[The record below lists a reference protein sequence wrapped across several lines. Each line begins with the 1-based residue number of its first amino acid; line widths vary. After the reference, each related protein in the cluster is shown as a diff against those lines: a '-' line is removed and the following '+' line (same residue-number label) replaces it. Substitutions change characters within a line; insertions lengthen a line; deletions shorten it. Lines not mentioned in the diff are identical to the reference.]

1 MTAKKLFDYQNDEN
15 LDLFVLIKTADVR
28 IAKNGK
34 QFIAFTF
41 QDQSGQIGGK
51 YWDASDEDV
60 AKFTAGQV
68 IHLQGKRELYQN
80 NPQIKIYKL
89 RLTTEDEPQTVDQF
103 IPKAPVQVTEM
114 QDEFNA
120 TLFEI
125 TNPSWQRLVRH
136 LIQKHQAE
144 FFSFPAAKTNHHAFS
159 GGLAYHTLSMLRLAK
174 TIATQYPQ
182 INKAL
187 LYAGV
192 ILHDLGKT
200 LELSGPV
207 STAYTVRG
215 NLIGHIVLVDE
226 EIVRA
231 CDTLKIDVNAED
243 MLLLRHVILAHHGLM
258 EYGSPV
264 RPQVLEAEVLHQI
277 DELDAS
283 ITMMTQSLQHAEA
296 GQFTERLF
304 AMDGRRFYRPAEEP
318 NLDRPTTE

>member
-304 AMDGRRFYRPAEEP
+304 AMDGRRFYRSAEEP

>member
-80 NPQIKIYKL
+80 NPQVKIYKL
-89 RLTTEDEPQTVDQF
+89 RLTTGDEPQTVDQF

-114 QDEFNA
+114 QDEFGA
-120 TLFEI
+120 MLFEI
-125 TNPSWQRLVRH
+125 TNPNWQRLVRH
-136 LIQKHQAE
+136 LMQKHQAE

-174 TIATQYPQ
+174 TIAAQYPQ
-182 INKAL
+182 IDEAL

-200 LELSGPV
+200 LELSGPI
-207 STAYTVRG
+207 STEYTVRG

-304 AMDGRRFYRPAEEP
+304 AMDGRRFYRPVEDP
-318 NLDRPTTE
+318 NLDQPTE

>member
-68 IHLQGKRELYQN
+68 IHLQGKRELYQS
-80 NPQIKIYKL
+80 NPQVKIYKL
-89 RLTTEDEPQTVDQF
+89 RLTTGDEPQTVDQF

-114 QDEFNA
+114 QDEFGA
-120 TLFEI
+120 MLFEI
-125 TNPSWQRLVRH
+125 TNPNWQRLVRH
-136 LIQKHQAE
+136 LMQKHQAE

-174 TIATQYPQ
+174 TIAAQYPQ
-182 INKAL
+182 IDEAL

-200 LELSGPV
+200 LELSGPI
-207 STAYTVRG
+207 STEYTVRG

-304 AMDGRRFYRPAEEP
+304 AMDGRRFYRPVEDP
-318 NLDRPTTE
+318 NLDQPTE

>member
-68 IHLQGKRELYQN
+68 IHLQGKRELYQS
-80 NPQIKIYKL
+80 NPQVKIYKL
-89 RLTTEDEPQTVDQF
+89 RLTTGDEPQTVDQF

-114 QDEFNA
+114 QDEFGA
-120 TLFEI
+120 MLFEI
-125 TNPSWQRLVRH
+125 TNPNWQRLVRH
-136 LIQKHQAE
+136 LMQKHQAE

-159 GGLAYHTLSMLRLAK
+159 GGLAYHTLSMSRLAK
-174 TIATQYPQ
+174 TIAAQYPQ
-182 INKAL
+182 IDEAL

-200 LELSGPV
+200 LELSGPI
-207 STAYTVRG
+207 STEYTVRG

-304 AMDGRRFYRPAEEP
+304 AMDGRRFYRPVEDP
-318 NLDRPTTE
+318 NLDQPTE

>member
-80 NPQIKIYKL
+80 NPQVKIYKL
-89 RLTTEDEPQTVDQF
+89 RLTTGDEPQTVDQF

-114 QDEFNA
+114 QDEFGA
-120 TLFEI
+120 MLFEI
-125 TNPSWQRLVRH
+125 TNPNWQRLVRH
-136 LIQKHQAE
+136 LMQKHQAE

-174 TIATQYPQ
+174 TIAAQYPQ
-182 INKAL
+182 IDEAL

-207 STAYTVRG
+207 STEYTVRG

-304 AMDGRRFYRPAEEP
+304 AMDGRRFYRPIEDP
-318 NLDRPTTE
+318 NLDQPTE

>member
-1 MTAKKLFDYQNDEN
+1 MTAKKLFDYQNYEN

-80 NPQIKIYKL
+80 NPQVKIYKL
-89 RLTTEDEPQTVDQF
+89 RLTTGDEPQTVDQF

-114 QDEFNA
+114 QDEFGA
-120 TLFEI
+120 MLFEI
-125 TNPSWQRLVRH
+125 TNPNWQRLVRH
-136 LIQKHQAE
+136 LMQKHQAE

-174 TIATQYPQ
+174 TIAAQYPQ
-182 INKAL
+182 IDEAL

-207 STAYTVRG
+207 STEYTVRG

-304 AMDGRRFYRPAEEP
+304 AMDGRRFYRPVEDP
-318 NLDRPTTE
+318 NLDQPTE

>member
-80 NPQIKIYKL
+80 NPQVKIYKL
-89 RLTTEDEPQTVDQF
+89 RLTTGDEPQTVDQF

-114 QDEFNA
+114 QDEFGA
-120 TLFEI
+120 MLFEI
-125 TNPSWQRLVRH
+125 TNPNWQRLVRH
-136 LIQKHQAE
+136 LMQKHQAE

-174 TIATQYPQ
+174 TIAAQYPQ
-182 INKAL
+182 IDEAL

-207 STAYTVRG
+207 STEYTVRG

-304 AMDGRRFYRPAEEP
+304 AMDGRRFYRPVEDP
-318 NLDRPTTE
+318 SLDQPTE

>member
-80 NPQIKIYKL
+80 NPQVKIYKL
-89 RLTTEDEPQTVDQF
+89 RLTTGDEPQTVDQF

-114 QDEFNA
+114 QDEFGA
-120 TLFEI
+120 MLFEI
-125 TNPSWQRLVRH
+125 TNPNWQRLVRH
-136 LIQKHQAE
+136 LMQKHQAE

-174 TIATQYPQ
+174 TIAAQYPQ
-182 INKAL
+182 IDEAL

-200 LELSGPV
+200 LELSGPI
-207 STAYTVRG
+207 STEYTVRG

-243 MLLLRHVILAHHGLM
+243 MLLLRHVTLAHHGLM

-304 AMDGRRFYRPAEEP
+304 AMDGRRFYRPVEDP
-318 NLDRPTTE
+318 NLDQPTE

>member
-1 MTAKKLFDYQNDEN
+1 MTVKQLFDYQNDEN

-51 YWDASDEDV
+51 YWDASDEEV
-60 AKFTAGQV
+60 AKYTAGQV
-68 IHLQGKRELYQN
+68 IHLQGKRELYQS
-80 NPQIKIYKL
+80 NPQIKIFKL
-89 RLTTEDEPQTVDQF
+89 RLTTADEPQTVEQF
-103 IPKAPVQVTEM
+103 VPKAPVQVSEM
-114 QDEFNA
+114 QDEFGKV
-120 TLFEI
+120 LFEI
-125 TNPSWQRLVRH
+125 TNPNWQRLVRH
-136 LIQKHQAE
+136 LMQKYQTE

-174 TIATQYPQ
+174 TIAAQYPQ
-182 INKAL
+182 IDEAL
-187 LYAGV
+187 LFAGV

-207 STAYTVRG
+207 STEYTVRG

-243 MLLLRHVILAHHGLM
+243 MLLLRHVVLAHHGLM

-283 ITMMTQSLQHAEA
+283 ITMMTQSLQHAET
-296 GQFTERLF
+296 GRFTERLF
-304 AMDGRRFYRPAEEP
+304 AMDGRRFYRPIDDV
-318 NLDRPTTE
+318 NLDQPKE

>member
-80 NPQIKIYKL
+80 NPQVKIYKL
-89 RLTTEDEPQTVDQF
+89 RLTTGDEPQTVDQF

-114 QDEFNA
+114 QDEFGA
-120 TLFEI
+120 MLFEI
-125 TNPSWQRLVRH
+125 TNPNWQRLVRH
-136 LIQKHQAE
+136 LMQKHQAE

-174 TIATQYPQ
+174 TIAAQYPQ
-182 INKAL
+182 IDEAL

-207 STAYTVRG
+207 STEYTVRG

-304 AMDGRRFYRPAEEP
+304 AMDGRRFYRPVEDP
-318 NLDRPTTE
+318 NLDQPTE

>member
-34 QFIAFTF
+34 QVIAFTF

-80 NPQIKIYKL
+80 NPQVKIYKL
-89 RLTTEDEPQTVDQF
+89 RLTTGDEPQTIDQF

-114 QDEFNA
+114 QDEFGA
-120 TLFEI
+120 MLFEI
-125 TNPSWQRLVRH
+125 TNPNWQRLVRH
-136 LIQKHQAE
+136 LMQKHQAE

-174 TIATQYPQ
+174 TIAAQYPQ
-182 INKAL
+182 IDEAL

-207 STAYTVRG
+207 STEYTVRG

-304 AMDGRRFYRPAEEP
+304 AMDGRRFYRPVEDP
-318 NLDRPTTE
+318 NLDQPTE

>member
-51 YWDASDEDV
+51 YWDTSDEDV

-80 NPQIKIYKL
+80 NPQVKIYKL
-89 RLTTEDEPQTVDQF
+89 RLTTGDEPQTVDQF

-114 QDEFNA
+114 QDEFGA
-120 TLFEI
+120 MLFEI
-125 TNPSWQRLVRH
+125 TNPNWQRLVRH
-136 LIQKHQAE
+136 LMQKHQAE

-159 GGLAYHTLSMLRLAK
+159 GGLAYHTLSTLRLAK
-174 TIATQYPQ
+174 TIAAQYPQ
-182 INKAL
+182 TDEAL

-200 LELSGPV
+200 LELSGPI
-207 STAYTVRG
+207 STEYTVRG

-304 AMDGRRFYRPAEEP
+304 AMDGRRFYRPVEDP
-318 NLDRPTTE
+318 NLDQPTE

>member
-68 IHLQGKRELYQN
+68 IHLQGKRELYQS
-80 NPQIKIYKL
+80 NPQVKIYKL
-89 RLTTEDEPQTVDQF
+89 RLTTGDEPQTVDQF

-114 QDEFNA
+114 QDEFGA
-120 TLFEI
+120 ILFEI
-125 TNPSWQRLVRH
+125 TNPNWQRLVRH
-136 LIQKHQAE
+136 LMQKHQAE

-174 TIATQYPQ
+174 TIAAQYPQ
-182 INKAL
+182 IDEAL

-200 LELSGPV
+200 LELSGPI
-207 STAYTVRG
+207 STEYTVRG

-304 AMDGRRFYRPAEEP
+304 AMDGRRFYRPVEDP
-318 NLDRPTTE
+318 NLDQPTE

>member
-15 LDLFVLIKTADVR
+15 LDLFVLIKMADVR

-80 NPQIKIYKL
+80 NPQVKIYKL
-89 RLTTEDEPQTVDQF
+89 RLTTGDEPQTVDQF

-114 QDEFNA
+114 QDEFGA
-120 TLFEI
+120 MLFEI
-125 TNPSWQRLVRH
+125 TNPNWQRLVRH
-136 LIQKHQAE
+136 LMQKHQAE

-174 TIATQYPQ
+174 TIAAQYPQ
-182 INKAL
+182 IDEAL

-207 STAYTVRG
+207 STEYTVRG

-304 AMDGRRFYRPAEEP
+304 AMDGRRFYRPVEDP
-318 NLDRPTTE
+318 NLDQPTE

>member
-80 NPQIKIYKL
+80 NPQVKIYKL
-89 RLTTEDEPQTVDQF
+89 RLTTGDEPQTIDQF

-114 QDEFNA
+114 QDEFGA
-120 TLFEI
+120 MLFEI
-125 TNPSWQRLVRH
+125 TNPNWQRLVRH
-136 LIQKHQAE
+136 LMQKHQAE

-174 TIATQYPQ
+174 TIAAQYPQ
-182 INKAL
+182 IDEAL
-187 LYAGV
+187 LYASV

-207 STAYTVRG
+207 STEYTVRG

-304 AMDGRRFYRPAEEP
+304 AMDGRRFYRPVEDP
-318 NLDRPTTE
+318 NLDQPTE

>member
-68 IHLQGKRELYQN
+68 IHLQGKRELYQS
-80 NPQIKIYKL
+80 NPQVKIYKL
-89 RLTTEDEPQTVDQF
+89 RLTTGDEPQTVDQF

-114 QDEFNA
+114 QDEFGA
-120 TLFEI
+120 MLFEI
-125 TNPSWQRLVRH
+125 TNPNWQRLVRH
-136 LIQKHQAE
+136 LMQKHQAE

-174 TIATQYPQ
+174 TIAAQYPQ
-182 INKAL
+182 IDEAL

-200 LELSGPV
+200 LELSGPI
-207 STAYTVRG
+207 STEYTVRG

-243 MLLLRHVILAHHGLM
+243 MLILRHVILAHHGLM

-304 AMDGRRFYRPAEEP
+304 AMDGRRFYRPVEDP
-318 NLDRPTTE
+318 NLDQPTE

>member
-68 IHLQGKRELYQN
+68 IHLQGKRELYQS
-80 NPQIKIYKL
+80 NPQVKIYKL
-89 RLTTEDEPQTVDQF
+89 RLTTGDEPQTVDQF

-114 QDEFNA
+114 QDEFGA
-120 TLFEI
+120 MLFEI
-125 TNPSWQRLVRH
+125 TNPNWQRLVRH
-136 LIQKHQAE
+136 LMQKHQAE

-174 TIATQYPQ
+174 TIAAQYPQ
-182 INKAL
+182 IDEAL

-207 STAYTVRG
+207 STEYTVRG

-304 AMDGRRFYRPAEEP
+304 AMDGRRFYRPVEDP
-318 NLDRPTTE
+318 NLDQPTE

>member
-80 NPQIKIYKL
+80 NPQVKIYKL
-89 RLTTEDEPQTVDQF
+89 RLTTGDEPQTVDQF

-114 QDEFNA
+114 QDEFGA
-120 TLFEI
+120 MLFEI
-125 TNPSWQRLVRH
+125 TNPNWQRLVRH
-136 LIQKHQAE
+136 LMQKHQAE

-174 TIATQYPQ
+174 TIAAQYPQ
-182 INKAL
+182 IDEAL

-207 STAYTVRG
+207 STEYTIRG

-304 AMDGRRFYRPAEEP
+304 AMDGRRFYRPVEDP
-318 NLDRPTTE
+318 NLDQPTE

>member
-60 AKFTAGQV
+60 TKFTAGQV

-136 LIQKHQAE
+136 LIQKHQAK

-304 AMDGRRFYRPAEEP
+304 AMDGRRFYRPTEEP

>member
-80 NPQIKIYKL
+80 NPQVKIYKL
-89 RLTTEDEPQTVDQF
+89 RLTTGDEPQTVDQF

-114 QDEFNA
+114 QDEFGA
-120 TLFEI
+120 MLFEI
-125 TNPSWQRLVRH
+125 TNPNWQRLVRH
-136 LIQKHQAE
+136 LMQKHQAE

-174 TIATQYPQ
+174 TIAAQYPQ
-182 INKAL
+182 IDEAL

-207 STAYTVRG
+207 STEYTVRG

-304 AMDGRRFYRPAEEP
+304 AMDGRRFYRPVEDS
-318 NLDRPTTE
+318 NLDQPTE

>member
-80 NPQIKIYKL
+80 NPQVKIYKL
-89 RLTTEDEPQTVDQF
+89 RLTTGDEPQTIDQF

-114 QDEFNA
+114 QDEFGA

-125 TNPSWQRLVRH
+125 TNPNWQRLVRH
-136 LIQKHQAE
+136 LMQKHQAE

-174 TIATQYPQ
+174 TIAAQYPQ
-182 INKAL
+182 IDEAL

-207 STAYTVRG
+207 STEYTVRG

-304 AMDGRRFYRPAEEP
+304 AMDGRRFYRPVEDP
-318 NLDRPTTE
+318 NLDQPTE

>member
-89 RLTTEDEPQTVDQF
+89 RLTTEDERQTVDQF

-136 LIQKHQAE
+136 LMQKHQAE

>member
-80 NPQIKIYKL
+80 NPQVKIYKL
-89 RLTTEDEPQTVDQF
+89 RLTTGDEPQTVDQF

-114 QDEFNA
+114 QDEFGA
-120 TLFEI
+120 MLFEI
-125 TNPSWQRLVRH
+125 TNPNWQRLVRH

-174 TIATQYPQ
+174 TIAAQYPQ
-182 INKAL
+182 IDEAL

-207 STAYTVRG
+207 STEYTVRG

-304 AMDGRRFYRPAEEP
+304 AMDGRRFYRPVEDP
-318 NLDRPTTE
+318 NLDQPTE

>member
-80 NPQIKIYKL
+80 NPQVKIYKL
-89 RLTTEDEPQTVDQF
+89 RLTTGDEPQTVDQF

-114 QDEFNA
+114 QDEFGA
-120 TLFEI
+120 MLFEI
-125 TNPSWQRLVRH
+125 TNPNWQRLVRH
-136 LIQKHQAE
+136 LMQKHQAE

-159 GGLAYHTLSMLRLAK
+159 GGLAYHTLSGLRLAK
-174 TIATQYPQ
+174 KIAAQYPQ
-182 INKAL
+182 IDEAL

-200 LELSGPV
+200 LELSGPI
-207 STAYTVRG
+207 STEYTVRG

-304 AMDGRRFYRPAEEP
+304 AMDGRRFYRPVEDP
-318 NLDRPTTE
+318 NLDQPTE

>member
-1 MTAKKLFDYQNDEN
+1 
-15 LDLFVLIKTADVR
+15 
-28 IAKNGK
+28 
-34 QFIAFTF
+34 
-41 QDQSGQIGGK
+41 
-51 YWDASDEDV
+51 
-60 AKFTAGQV
+60 
-68 IHLQGKRELYQN
+68 
-80 NPQIKIYKL
+80 
-89 RLTTEDEPQTVDQF
+89 
-103 IPKAPVQVTEM
+103 
-114 QDEFNA
+114 
-120 TLFEI
+120 
-125 TNPSWQRLVRH
+125 
-136 LIQKHQAE
+136 
-144 FFSFPAAKTNHHAFS
+144 
-159 GGLAYHTLSMLRLAK
+159 MLRLAK
-174 TIATQYPQ
+174 TIAAQYPQ
-182 INKAL
+182 IDEAL

-207 STAYTVRG
+207 STEYTVRG

-283 ITMMTQSLQHAEA
+283 ITMMTQSLQHVEA

-304 AMDGRRFYRPAEEP
+304 AMDGRRFYRPVEDP
-318 NLDRPTTE
+318 NLDQPTE

>member
-1 MTAKKLFDYQNDEN
+1 MTTKKLFDYQNDEN
-15 LDLFVLIKTADVR
+15 LALFVLIKAADVR
-28 IAKNGK
+28 VAKNGK

-41 QDQSGQIGGK
+41 QDQSGQISGK

-80 NPQIKIYKL
+80 NPQVKIYKL
-89 RLTTEDEPQTVDQF
+89 RLTTGDEPQTVDQF

-114 QDEFNA
+114 QDEFGA
-120 TLFEI
+120 MLFEI
-125 TNPSWQRLVRH
+125 TNPNWQRLVRH
-136 LIQKHQAE
+136 LMQKHQAE

-174 TIATQYPQ
+174 TIAAQYPQ
-182 INKAL
+182 IDEAL

-207 STAYTVRG
+207 STEYTVRG

-304 AMDGRRFYRPAEEP
+304 AMDGRRFYRPVEDP
-318 NLDRPTTE
+318 NLDQPTE

>member
-68 IHLQGKRELYQN
+68 IHLQGKRELYQS
-80 NPQIKIYKL
+80 NPQVKIYKL
-89 RLTTEDEPQTVDQF
+89 RLTTGDEPQTVDQF

-114 QDEFNA
+114 QDEFGA
-120 TLFEI
+120 MLFEI
-125 TNPSWQRLVRH
+125 TNPNWQRLVRH
-136 LIQKHQAE
+136 LMQKHQAE

-159 GGLAYHTLSMLRLAK
+159 GGLAYHTLSMLHLAK
-174 TIATQYPQ
+174 TIAAQYPQ
-182 INKAL
+182 IDEAL

-200 LELSGPV
+200 LELSGPI
-207 STAYTVRG
+207 STEYTVRG

-231 CDTLKIDVNAED
+231 CDTLNIDVNAED

-304 AMDGRRFYRPAEEP
+304 AMDGRRFYRPVEDP
-318 NLDRPTTE
+318 NLDQPTE

>member
-80 NPQIKIYKL
+80 NPQVKIYKL
-89 RLTTEDEPQTVDQF
+89 RLTTGDEPQTIDQF

-114 QDEFNA
+114 QDEFGA
-120 TLFEI
+120 MLFEI
-125 TNPSWQRLVRH
+125 TNPNWQRLVRH
-136 LIQKHQAE
+136 LMQKHQAE

-174 TIATQYPQ
+174 TIAAQYPQ
-182 INKAL
+182 IDEAL

-207 STAYTVRG
+207 STEYTVRG

-243 MLLLRHVILAHHGLM
+243 MLLFRHVILAHHGLM

-304 AMDGRRFYRPAEEP
+304 AMDGRRFYRPVEDP
-318 NLDRPTTE
+318 NLDQPTE

>member
-80 NPQIKIYKL
+80 NPQVKIYKL
-89 RLTTEDEPQTVDQF
+89 RLTTGDEPQTVDQF

-114 QDEFNA
+114 QDEFGA
-120 TLFEI
+120 MLFEI
-125 TNPSWQRLVRH
+125 TNPNWQRLVRH
-136 LIQKHQAE
+136 LMQKYQAE

-174 TIATQYPQ
+174 TIAAQYPQ
-182 INKAL
+182 IDEAL

-200 LELSGPV
+200 LELSGPI
-207 STAYTVRG
+207 STEYTVRG

-304 AMDGRRFYRPAEEP
+304 AMDGRRFYRPVEDP
-318 NLDRPTTE
+318 NLDQPTE

>member
-80 NPQIKIYKL
+80 NPQVKIYKL
-89 RLTTEDEPQTVDQF
+89 RLTTGDEPQTVDQF

-114 QDEFNA
+114 QDEFGA
-120 TLFEI
+120 MLFEI
-125 TNPSWQRLVRH
+125 TNPNWQRLVRH
-136 LIQKHQAE
+136 LMQKHQAE

-174 TIATQYPQ
+174 TIAAQYPQ
-182 INKAL
+182 IDEAL

-207 STAYTVRG
+207 STEYTVRG

-277 DELDAS
+277 DE
-283 ITMMTQSLQHAEA
+283 
-296 GQFTERLF
+296 
-304 AMDGRRFYRPAEEP
+304 
-318 NLDRPTTE
+318 

>member
-103 IPKAPVQVTEM
+103 IPKAPVQVSEM

-136 LIQKHQAE
+136 LMQKHQAE

>member
-80 NPQIKIYKL
+80 NPQVKIYKL
-89 RLTTEDEPQTVDQF
+89 RLTTGDEPQTIDQF

-114 QDEFNA
+114 QDEFGA
-120 TLFEI
+120 MLFEI
-125 TNPSWQRLVRH
+125 TNPNWQRLVRH
-136 LIQKHQAE
+136 LMQKHQAE

-174 TIATQYPQ
+174 TIAAQYPQ
-182 INKAL
+182 IDEAL

-207 STAYTVRG
+207 STEYTVRG

-304 AMDGRRFYRPAEEP
+304 AMDGRRFYRPVEDP
-318 NLDRPTTE
+318 NLD

>member
-80 NPQIKIYKL
+80 NPQVKIYKL
-89 RLTTEDEPQTVDQF
+89 RLTTGDEPQTIDQF

-114 QDEFNA
+114 QDEFGA
-120 TLFEI
+120 MLFEI
-125 TNPSWQRLVRH
+125 TNPNWQRLVRH
-136 LIQKHQAE
+136 LMQKHQAE

-174 TIATQYPQ
+174 TIAAQYPQ
-182 INKAL
+182 IDEAL

-207 STAYTVRG
+207 STEYTVRG

-304 AMDGRRFYRPAEEP
+304 AMDGRRFYRPVEDP
-318 NLDRPTTE
+318 NLDQPTE

>member
-80 NPQIKIYKL
+80 NPQVKIYKL
-89 RLTTEDEPQTVDQF
+89 RLTTGDEPQTVDQF

-114 QDEFNA
+114 QDEFGA
-120 TLFEI
+120 MLFEI
-125 TNPSWQRLVRH
+125 TNPNWQRLVRH
-136 LIQKHQAE
+136 LMQKHQAE

-174 TIATQYPQ
+174 TIAAQYLQ
-182 INKAL
+182 IDEAL

-207 STAYTVRG
+207 STEYTVRG

-304 AMDGRRFYRPAEEP
+304 AMDGRRFYRPVEDP
-318 NLDRPTTE
+318 NLDQPTE

>member
-1 MTAKKLFDYQNDEN
+1 
-15 LDLFVLIKTADVR
+15 
-28 IAKNGK
+28 
-34 QFIAFTF
+34 
-41 QDQSGQIGGK
+41 
-51 YWDASDEDV
+51 
-60 AKFTAGQV
+60 
-68 IHLQGKRELYQN
+68 
-80 NPQIKIYKL
+80 
-89 RLTTEDEPQTVDQF
+89 
-103 IPKAPVQVTEM
+103 M
-114 QDEFNA
+114 QDEFGA
-120 TLFEI
+120 MLFEI
-125 TNPSWQRLVRH
+125 TNPNWQRLVRH
-136 LIQKHQAE
+136 LMQKHQAE

-174 TIATQYPQ
+174 TIAAQYPQ
-182 INKAL
+182 IDEAL

-200 LELSGPV
+200 LELSGPI
-207 STAYTVRG
+207 STEYTVRG

-304 AMDGRRFYRPAEEP
+304 AMDGRRFYRPVEDP
-318 NLDRPTTE
+318 NLDQPTE